1 MRIPLTELE
10 KDMIIDEDVFTNQGN
25 MLVGRGFSVSNP
37 VILTNLLKKHGIP
50 SVKVLVQSA
59 DIKEDE
65 PEEPKVQLEK
75 EIVSFKEE
83 FKETVSEIQQEI
95 KNIQE
100 GPADKEVFDRILE
113 TGLDRQKNSRIN
125 IFQLL
130 QKMKDNDDETFSHC
144 YSVSLSA
151 YAIGKWLELD
161 EDRLKQLT
169 LSAILADIGKVSIDQ
184 KILSKKLPL
193 DEKEMQEIKKHV
205 HYSAELT
212 SSYDLGNE
220 LKAGVMFHHERT
232 DGSGYP
238 HGLTDE
244 QIPLFARI
252 IAIADVYIALTSN
265 RSYRKKNTPLEAV
278 RIMQN
283 EYMKKL
289 DIKILTEFFNR
300 ITQSYIGNPVT
311 LNDGRSAE
319 IVFISRNN
327 LSRPVIKVDDTD
339 GMIDLGLMENSHID
353 ITEFV

>member
-1 MRIPLTELE
+1 MRIPLTEIE
-10 KDMIIDEDVFTNQGN
+10 KDMIIDEDIFTNQGN

-37 VILTNLLKKHGIP
+37 AILTNLLKKHGIP
-50 SVKVLVQSA
+50 SVKVLVLS
-59 DIKEDE
+59 EDKKKDE
-65 PEEPKVQLEK
+65 SQILKVELQK

-95 KNIQE
+95 KNIQS
-100 GPADKEVFDRILE
+100 GTADKEVFDRILE

-130 QKMKDNDDETFSHC
+130 QKMKDNDDETFAHC

-169 LSAILADIGKVSIDQ
+169 LSAILADIGKVSIDP
-184 KILSKKLPL
+184 KILTKKLPL

-205 HYSAELT
+205 HYSTELT

-220 LKAGVMFHHERT
+220 LKAGVMFHHERS

-238 HGLTDE
+238 HGLTDD

-252 IAIADVYIALTSN
+252 IAIADVYVALTSN

-289 DIKILTEFFNR
+289 DIKILTEFFSR
-300 ITQSYIGNPVT
+300 ISQSYIGNPVM
-311 LNDGRSAE
+311 LSDGRSAE

-327 LSRPVIKVDDTD
+327 LSRPVIKVDDTEE
-339 GMIDLGLMENSHID
+339 MIDLGLAQNSHID